1 MPRSATFS
9 IPPGKRLLPLLL
21 AVVLGA
27 GVPFYLARDKKPAIV
42 MPDASKYIQVSKTV
56 KKNMRFL
63 PGGRLR
69 IDTGF
74 MGNITIEGWD
84 RPQVSVTADIMAWGI
99 STEQAMAHIQQIEPV
114 FQREETEIRILSRHP
129 ESFQMGRID
138 YTIKV
143 PGDRT
148 DMKISSLRGFIAI
161 TDVNGWIEGDTVIG
175 YLSLLRLSGYI
186 SLRTEEGDI
195 LVQLQGNR
203 WEGLQISVV
212 TKKGDIRLFMPTDYH
227 TDLTLITEIGAITS
241 DFPDF
246 MQEGSTT
253 PVLIRTK
260 DEGQFISQKIRDGG
274 PTVVVQTDHG
284 NIDFR
289 KYERD
294 VEEITPRTNA
304 PQTHPP
310 DPEK

>member
-1 MPRSATFS
+1 MTRTALFL
-9 IPPGKRLLPLLL
+9 KRLLPRRWLLLLL
-21 AVVLGA
+21 AVAA
-27 GVPFYLARDKKPAIV
+27 GSAVPFITARDKKPAIV
-42 MPDASKYIQVSKTV
+42 LPDASKYIQVSNTV
-56 KKNMRFL
+56 KQNMRFL
-63 PGGRLR
+63 PGGRIW

-148 DMKISSLRGFIAI
+148 DMKISSVRGFIAI

-175 YLSLLRLSGYI
+175 YLSLIRLSGYV
-186 SLRTEEGDI
+186 SLKSREGDI
-195 LVQLQGNR
+195 LVQLEGNR
-203 WEGLQISVV
+203 WEGLQISAV
-212 TKKGDIRLFMPTDYH
+212 TQKGDIRLFMPSDYS
-227 TDLTLITEIGAITS
+227 TDLTLITEAGAITS

-246 MQEGSTT
+246 MQDGSAS
-253 PVLIRTK
+253 PVLIRTR

-274 PTVVVQTDHG
+274 PTVVIQTDNG

-294 VEEITPRTNA
+294 VEQITPRNPSA
-304 PQTHPP
+304 HSP
-310 DPEK
+310 DREK